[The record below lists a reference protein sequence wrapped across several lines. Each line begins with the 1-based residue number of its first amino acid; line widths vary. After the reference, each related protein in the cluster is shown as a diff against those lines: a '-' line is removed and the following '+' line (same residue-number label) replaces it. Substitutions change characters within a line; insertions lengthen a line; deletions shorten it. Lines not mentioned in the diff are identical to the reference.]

1 MLYLMA
7 KILVVDDEEPLTEVL
22 RECLAGEGHDVVVC
36 LDPTTAER
44 TALEENPDLAILD
57 YQMPRK
63 TGVELLADLRA
74 QEETQLLP
82 VLFISGTE
90 AVRFA
95 SQIPPEPRVR
105 FLLKP
110 LDLDAFMTMVREMLD
125 PNSWSARL

>member
-1 MLYLMA
+1 MA
-7 KILVVDDEEPLTEVL
+7 KILVVDDEEGLTEVL
-22 RECLAGEGHDVVVC
+22 RECLAGEGHDVVIC
-36 LDPTTAER
+36 HDPTTAER
-44 TALEENPDLAILD
+44 TALVENPDLAIID

-63 TGVELLADLRA
+63 NGVQLLADLRA
-74 QEETQLLP
+74 REETNLLP

-105 FLLKP
+105 FLRKP
-110 LDLDAFMTMVREMLD
+110 LDLDAFLTMVREMLD

>member
-1 MLYLMA
+1 MA
-7 KILVVDDEEPLTEVL
+7 KILIVDDEEALTDLL
-22 RECLAGEGHDVVVC
+22 RECLAGEGHDAVVC
-36 LDPTTAER
+36 HDPTKAER
-44 TALEENPDLAILD
+44 VALEEKPDLAIID

-74 QEETQLLP
+74 REETESLP
-82 VLFISGTE
+82 VLFISGTQ

-95 SQIPPEPRVR
+95 SRIPPEPRVR

-110 LDLDAFMTMVREMLD
+110 LDLDAFTTMVREMLD